1 LCLVPIRGW
10 PHRVTR
16 ASNGCAGGGA
26 LSVVEPSLSLQG
38 GGWGEV
44 FAVGAKL
51 RRVGPMTTA
60 SGAYCIAGA
69 RDAAVVWAGGLHSG
83 WNARM
88 RTGWGS
94 ARRFRQR
101 KGSVPPFGEQ
111 FSLGFGGEKKN
122 SVAIQAPSLGRE
134 RPLVA
139 RPECVKTG
147 DAFFGG
153 TRGGWDCPPLRLM
166 PVGTFTSLRGFDLS
180 ARPAGVGLGTV
191 WLGGWWLF
199 YLRWTRGEGLLGA
212 SATTRTEGVEG

>member
-1 LCLVPIRGW
+1 MCLVPIRGW

-16 ASNGCAGGGA
+16 ASNCCAGGGA
-26 LSVVEPSLSLQG
+26 LSVVEPSLSLRG

-60 SGAYCIAGA
+60 SGACCIAGA

-101 KGSVPPFGEQ
+101 EGSVPPFGEQ
-111 FSLGFGGEKKN
+111 FSSPSGFLGEKKN
-122 SVAIQAPSLGRE
+122 
-134 RPLVA
+134 A
-139 RPECVKTG
+139 RYYPYPM
-147 DAFFGG
+147 
-153 TRGGWDCPPLRLM
+153 WL
-166 PVGTFTSLRGFDLS
+166 SLREGYLQCIFCGPTVCPCERLCVTS
-180 ARPAGVGLGTV
+180 PATGIAPHVTHPKEISTRARVN
-191 WLGGWWLF
+191 
-199 YLRWTRGEGLLGA
+199 YKCE
-212 SATTRTEGVEG
+212 

>member
-1 LCLVPIRGW
+1 MPIRGW

-111 FSLGFGGEKKN
+111 FSLGFGGEKKF

-147 DAFFGG
+147 DAFLVVPEAGG
-153 TRGGWDCPPLRLM
+153 LPALAIDACWDIHFFEGL
-166 PVGTFTSLRGFDLS
+166 DLCS
-180 ARPAGVGLGTV
+180 SRRRGLGHSLAWGLV
-191 WLGGWWLF
+191 VVLPAVDPRRGPPWSLGDDANG
-199 YLRWTRGEGLLGA
+199 RCGRV
-212 SATTRTEGVEG
+212 R